1 MHVCVCVFMYVC
13 MYVCVCMYE
22 CVCMCLC
29 IFYVHIYL
37 FTTCSITNSN
47 TTCLE
52 RSSYTFYIMYISFLL
67 NLIVCHFVYCL
78 VFSAYGIVEMYWFI
92 LSLYVCGTSLFV
104 TYLTV
109 FVYVCMCVCIYIC
122 VYVYMHVCVCV
133 FMYVCMCVCMYVC
146 VS

>member
-1 MHVCVCVFMYVC
+1 MNLKRVAAFF
-13 MYVCVCMYE
+13 
-22 CVCMCLC
+22 
-29 IFYVHIYL
+29 FYVHIYL

-52 RSSYTFYIMYISFLL
+52 RSSYTFYIIYISFLL
-67 NLIVCHFVYCL
+67 NLIVCQFVYCL

-109 FVYVCMCVCIYIC
+109 FARNGPLHLFIVNRV
-122 VYVYMHVCVCV
+122 
-133 FMYVCMCVCMYVC
+133 
-146 VS
+146 